1 MSQSTTGGNET
12 DFDDDVSMD
21 GSQLTTSKRKKAST
35 YRGDNWQPAATNKL
49 AELCAENWETL
60 TGELDTAGRKSK
72 SGITADSRAECWAT
86 ITDKVNSVATC
97 RRTVE
102 QMKRKFG
109 KIKSEG
115 NLCAVLFWFISIEL
129 QKNGFIF

>member
-1 MSQSTTGGNET
+1 MSQSTIGENET

-21 GSQLTTSKRKKAST
+21 GSQVSSGKRRKAST

-60 TGELDTAGRKSK
+60 TGELDTASRKSK
-72 SGITADSRAECWAT
+72 TGITADSRATCWAS
-86 ITDKVNSVATC
+86 ITDKVNSVAMC
-97 RRTVE
+97 RRTID
-102 QMKRKFG
+102 QMKRKFR

-115 NLCAVLFWFISIEL
+115 N
-129 QKNGFIF
+129 